1 MEASGKRRAA
11 MSATDQIVEDPVFRH
26 RLRFEDT
33 TDQQGAPGVLCEMWV
48 DPGGGVPPHVHP
60 RMEERFTVVE
70 GRAEFLAGRRWVGA
84 DAGETVV
91 VPAGTRHAYRNRGS
105 VVAHVR
111 CIATPPD
118 PALEGFLTD
127 AAALGRAGRISK
139 HGIPKGIK
147 GWLQGAVMIEAYG
160 EMVEMGTPPLP
171 PKPIQRLVLPP
182 LARLARRRGYRAGQ
196 LG

>member
-1 MEASGKRRAA
+1 MNV
-11 MSATDQIVEDPVFRH
+11 SADPRIVEDPVLGH
-26 RLRFEDT
+26 RLRFEHT
-33 TDQQGAPGVLCEMWV
+33 TDEHGAPAVLCEMWV
-48 DPGGGVPPHVHP
+48 DPGGGVPPHMHP

-84 DAGETVV
+84 GAGETVV

-111 CIATPPD
+111 CLATPPD
-118 PALEGFLTD
+118 PGLEGFLTD
-127 AAALGRAGRISK
+127 AAALSRAGRISK

-147 GWLQGAVMIEAYG
+147 GWLQGAVMIDAYG
-160 EMVEMGTPPLP
+160 EMVVMGFPPLP
-171 PKPIQRLVLPP
+171 PAAIQRLVLPP
-182 LARLARRRGYRAGQ
+182 LARLAARRGYRAGQ

>member
-1 MEASGKRRAA
+1 
-11 MSATDQIVEDPVFRH
+11 MSVSADPQIVDDPVFRH
-26 RLRFEDT
+26 RLKFQDA
-33 TDQQGAPGVLCEMWV
+33 TDEHGAPAVQVDMWI

-60 RMEERFTVVE
+60 RMEERFTVIE
-70 GRAEFLAGRRWVGA
+70 GRAEFLAGRRWVGR

-91 VPAGTRHAYRNRGS
+91 IPPGTRHAYRNRGS
-105 VVAHVR
+105 VIAHVR

-118 PALEGFLTD
+118 PGLEGFLTD

-147 GWLQGAVMIEAYG
+147 GWLQGAVMIQAYG
-160 EMVEMGTPPLP
+160 EMVELGFPPLP
-171 PKPIQRLVLPP
+171 PPAIQRLLLPP
-182 LARLARRRGYRAGQ
+182 LARLGARRGYKAGQ